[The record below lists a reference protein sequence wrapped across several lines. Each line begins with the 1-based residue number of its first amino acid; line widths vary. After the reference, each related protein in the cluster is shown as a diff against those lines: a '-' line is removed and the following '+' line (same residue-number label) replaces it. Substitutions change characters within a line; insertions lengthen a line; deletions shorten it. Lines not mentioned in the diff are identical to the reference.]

1 VTTPEPDRW
10 PDLTVVMPVRQE
22 ADFIEHSVGAVLA
35 QDYPGAL
42 EVLVADGS
50 STDGTRE
57 ILDRLATGDDR
68 LTVLDNPDG
77 IVPTGL
83 NRALA
88 RAGGEVVIRVDGH
101 CEVPVDYA
109 RRCVAALLATGADC
123 AGGVIHTVGR
133 TREARAVA
141 LAQSSPL
148 GVGGSRFRTGAPTA
162 REVDTLAF
170 GAYRRDVFD
179 RIGTFDE
186 ELVRNQDD
194 EFNLRLT
201 QAGGRIWLDP
211 SIVTTYWSR
220 GTLRGALRQYFQ
232 YGLYKVRVAQKRR
245 TLPSGRALVPAVLV
259 AGLAGGLGLGVATR
273 RPLLALGPVVLYGL
287 GTVGAAAAEA
297 RRDPGAAPLA
307 PAAFAALHL
316 GYGAGV
322 WWGLWRWRRGWQGSG
337 RR

>member
-1 VTTPEPDRW
+1 MTEPW

-22 ADFIEHSVGAVLA
+22 ADAIEASVGAVLG
-35 QDYPGAL
+35 QDYPGSF
-42 EVLVADGS
+42 EVLVADGA

-57 ILDRLATGDDR
+57 VLDRLAASDDR
-68 LTVLDNPDG
+68 LSVLDNPEG

-88 RAGGEVVIRVDGH
+88 RARGEVVIRVDGH
-101 CEVPVDYA
+101 CEIPTDYA
-109 RRCVAALLATGADC
+109 RRCVEALRLSGADC
-123 AGGVIHTVGR
+123 AGGVLRTEGG

-148 GVGGSRFRTGAPTA
+148 GVGGARFRTGAGTP

-170 GAYRRDVFD
+170 GAYRREVFE
-179 RIGTFDE
+179 RLGGFDE

-211 SIVTTYWSR
+211 SICTTYWSR
-220 GTLRGALRQYFQ
+220 ATVRGAFRQYFQ
-232 YGLYKVRVAQKRR
+232 YGYYKVRVAQKRR
-245 TLPSGRALVPAVLV
+245 TLPSARSLVPAVLV
-259 AGLAGGLGLGVATR
+259 GGLATGLVAGIVR
-273 RPLLALGPVVLYGL
+273 RDARVAVAPLAAYAA
-287 GTVGAAAAEA
+287 GTVVAAAAEA

-307 PAAFAALHL
+307 PPAFAALHL
-316 GYGAGV
+316 GYGTGT
-322 WWGLWRWRRGWQGSG
+322 WWGLWRWRRHW